1 MMVSGMQ
8 AEPNYRDSCK
18 NLLLITIISHTA
30 VLLANAD
37 PETTCCTEVT
47 ASCLACSAGTTAQ
60 QICAFMN
67 VPVSTTRSVPNRDA
81 LIFKNYDYDDLKGL
95 HMLHTLLLGTLE
107 YQIPPPNTYYNTY
120 TYTLFF
126 FFFCR
131 VAMPEMSSTR

>member
-18 NLLLITIISHTA
+18 NLLLITIISFQTA

-60 QICAFMN
+60 QICAFMD
-67 VPVSTTRSVPNRDA
+67 VPVSTTRTA
-81 LIFKNYDYDDLKGL
+81 L
-95 HMLHTLLLGTLE
+95 
-107 YQIPPPNTYYNTY
+107 PPTVTH
-120 TYTLFF
+120 
-126 FFFCR
+126 
-131 VAMPEMSSTR
+131 